1 MTLLGRKTPEL
12 PIKVLLSDAEIGELQ
27 DFADK
32 HRLKVP
38 DNVGAGVVT
47 MDMIAGYLNRKNDPP
62 PR

>member
-1 MTLLGRKTPEL
+1 MTLLGRETPDL
-12 PIKVLLSDAEIGELQ
+12 PIKVLLSDTEIGELQ

-38 DNVGAGVVT
+38 DSVGAGVVT
-47 MDMIAGYLNRKNDPP
+47 KAMIAGYLNRKNDPT